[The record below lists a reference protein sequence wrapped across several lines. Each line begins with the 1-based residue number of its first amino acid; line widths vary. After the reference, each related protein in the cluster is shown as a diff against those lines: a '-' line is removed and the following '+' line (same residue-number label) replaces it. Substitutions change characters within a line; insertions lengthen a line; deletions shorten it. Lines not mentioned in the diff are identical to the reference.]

1 MQQKG
6 VYPGLS
12 KQKRS
17 LEAKIR
23 LKLGEFDILDKV
35 GVKLR
40 ATKPKDPVLSEGAF
54 LNNSRLLK

>member
-1 MQQKG
+1 MHQKG

-23 LKLGEFDILDKV
+23 LKLGEFDILGKV
-35 GVKLR
+35 DVKLR
-40 ATKPKDPVLSEGAF
+40 VKKPKEPPLSEGAF